1 MKPHDLNLHQLH
13 IFRTVAACQSYS
25 RAAAE
30 LPLSQPSVSL
40 QVKALERS
48 IGLALFEKHGR
59 SIQLTEAGRELLA
72 YSERIFTLIDET
84 QLVLE
89 ELSGVRRGTINVG
102 ASTTA
107 GIYVVPAAL
116 GAFHRENPQVRLTL
130 EVVNRITVQNQLLDD
145 KVDLAVMGLIEDA
158 HDLEVAEFI
167 PNELVVIASPRHPL
181 AGGTS
186 IPLDEL
192 ASQLFLLREAGSG
205 TRTDVERI
213 FVARGMPVRVG
224 MELRSSGAI
233 KQAVAADL
241 GISVMPL
248 SAIELELE
256 VGRLVTLD
264 VEGFPVHRHWSLA
277 RRAGRHLSAA
287 ANALWHFLLE
297 YRDHTLQESL
307 RLADAS
313 RNHTGARATFA
324 PPASGRPAARRAPSE
339 HVGRNPVEE

>member
-1 MKPHDLNLHQLH
+1 MDINLHQLR
-13 IFRTVAACQSYS
+13 IFQAVAQHGGYS
-25 RAAAE
+25 RAATA
-30 LPLSQPSVSL
+30 LFLSQPGVSL

-48 IGLALFEKHGR
+48 IGLPLFEKVGR
-59 SIQLTEAGRELLA
+59 TLHLTEAGRELLG
-72 YSERIFTLIDET
+72 YSERIFALLDET
-84 QLVLE
+84 RLVME
-89 ELSGVRRGTINVG
+89 ELGGGRRGTVKVA

-107 GIYVVPAAL
+107 GIYVVPTAL
-116 GAFHRENPQVRLTL
+116 GAFHREAPEVKLTL
-130 EVVNRITVQNQLLDD
+130 DVLNRFTVQKMLLDNE
-145 KVDLAVMGLIEDA
+145 VDLAVMGLIEDA
-158 HDLEVAEFI
+158 HDLEVAQFV

-181 AGGTS
+181 VGGAS

-313 RNHTGARATFA
+313 RNVTGARATFA
-324 PPASGRPAARRAPSE
+324 PPASGRPAARRAPGA
-339 HVGRNPVEE
+339 HVGRNPVEV